1 MPALNPFV
9 GAVSATSRRWRLPE
23 AASLL
28 ASAGVP
34 VFPCASGGK
43 RPLTTHGFH
52 DSTTD
57 LGQVEQWW
65 ARMPSANIGIPTG
78 AASGVV
84 VVDVDVHGPVNG
96 YEALQRAH
104 RAGLV
109 DGWELLVRSPSGG
122 MHLYFPAASGVAQ
135 RSWQAAR
142 VGIDFRGEGG
152 YIIVPPSL
160 RDIDSHIV
168 RYTVEKT
175 HFGQSAPLNAERL
188 RDFLAPRPV
197 IKSRSSIATAE
208 LPVDI
213 KQFAAWVARR
223 QEGERNRGLFWA
235 ACTMAKHD
243 VPAAEAQKV
252 LTTAGDQA
260 GLSPREVAT
269 TVRSAYRTIHGAPT
283 SQPVRAAP
291 SAVGLRS
298 PPGSLPQSSRVLR

>member
-1 MPALNPFV
+1 MPAPNTFV
-9 GAVSATSRRWRLPE
+9 GAVSAASGRLRLPE
-23 AASLL
+23 AALLL

-34 VFPCASGGK
+34 VFPCESGGK
-43 RPLTTHGFH
+43 RPLTIHGFH

-65 ARMPSANIGIPTG
+65 ARMPPANIGIPTG
-78 AASGVV
+78 AASSVV

-109 DGWELLVRSPSGG
+109 DGWELLVQSPSGG

-160 RDIDSHIV
+160 RDIDSHTV
-168 RYTVEKT
+168 RYTVEKA
-175 HFGQSAPLNAERL
+175 HLGQSAPLNSERL
-188 RDFLAPRPV
+188 RDFLVPRPG
-197 IKSRSSIATAE
+197 IRSRPSITAAE
-208 LPVDI
+208 QPVDI
-213 KQFAAWVARR
+213 EQLAAWVARR

-243 VPAAEAQKV
+243 VSAPQAQNV
-252 LTTAGDQA
+252 LTTAGGQA

-269 TVRSAYRTIHGAPT
+269 TVRSAYRTVHGAPVT
-283 SQPVRAAP
+283 QPTRETPTATGV
-291 SAVGLRS
+291 RS
-298 PPGSLPQSSRVLR
+298 PAGSLPSSSRVLR